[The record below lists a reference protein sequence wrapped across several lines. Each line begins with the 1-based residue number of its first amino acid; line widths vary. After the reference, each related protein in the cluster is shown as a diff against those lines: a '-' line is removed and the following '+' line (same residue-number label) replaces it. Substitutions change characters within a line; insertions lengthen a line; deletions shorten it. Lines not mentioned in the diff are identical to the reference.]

1 MTRAL
6 AFGAAMTCVLTPAF
20 ADDVDPQRIEERLP
34 KDPVRGDKDPG
45 ATTTP
50 GLAVDGDNVAAIPQF
65 TLLKASID
73 GMNAIDRREAGAC
86 VAPLVGKT
94 VGAASL
100 VGLTECLTKLYRD
113 RGYFLSRAFLPPQE
127 VKDGNLAIKVL
138 EGRITAIDVAGM
150 NAADAQAQFA
160 ATLAAEP
167 AHLATFERDLLLLA
181 DRYGYRV
188 TSSQLLADPDD
199 PSKYTLKLKVEVAGA
214 SWRLFADNRGNS
226 ESGSD
231 QAFGWGA
238 LNSVVSAGDRL
249 AASLFTVPSGT
260 ESLVFGDISYVR
272 PWAGGDLWTEVGTSM
287 SRTRSERSG
296 KNGDVDRLYA
306 RITAP
311 LLRTRAH
318 SLWTTVFF
326 DARDTEEI
334 GSGGSHMEERVRILR
349 GSLSYTLVKGA
360 TRADLT
366 LEGARG
372 LDAFDASKNG
382 DPNLTHAD
390 ARPQFTKVRLDA
402 AITRK
407 LAKQWD
413 AVFLFAGQMAD
424 GSLVRSEE
432 FGAGGARFGR
442 AYDYS
447 EITGDNGIAGALELR
462 YTLSDI
468 TSWLKTV
475 QLYAFA
481 DGAMVWNRGPG
492 QHEEDLSSA
501 GLGIRLSPMTGVVLS
516 FELAQPLSRDVADKG
531 DRGLRPFVSLQ
542 MGW

>member
-1 MTRAL
+1 MVAL
-6 AFGAAMTCVLTPAF
+6 GAAMVGTIAPALS
-20 ADDVDPQRIEERLP
+20 DNVDPQRIEERLP
-34 KDPVRGDKDPG
+34 KDAPRGDKDLG
-45 ATTTP
+45 ATVAP
-50 GLAVDGDNVAAIPQF
+50 GLKVDEDNIAAIPQF
-65 TLLKASID
+65 TLLKATID
-73 GMNAIDRREAGAC
+73 GMRAVDRSEADAC
-86 VAPLVGKT
+86 IAPLVGQT

-100 VGLTECLTKLYRD
+100 LGLSECLTKLYRD
-113 RGYFLSRAFLPPQE
+113 RGFFLSRAFLPAQE
-127 VKDGNLAIKVL
+127 VKDGNLAIKVI
-138 EGRITAIDVAGM
+138 EGRIAAIDVAGM
-150 NAADAQAQFA
+150 NAADAQTQFA

-167 AHLATFERDLLLLA
+167 AHLATFERDLMLLA

-188 TSSQLLADPDD
+188 VSSQLLVDPND

-214 SWRLFADNRGNS
+214 SWRLYADNRGNS

-231 QAFGWGA
+231 QAFGWAA
-238 LNSVVSAGDRL
+238 LNSVATAGDRL

-260 ESLVFGDISYVR
+260 ESLVFGDISYAR
-272 PWAGGDLWTEVGTSM
+272 PWAAGDVWTEVGTSM
-287 SRTRSERSG
+287 SRTRNERMG
-296 KNGDVDRLYA
+296 KDGDVDRLYA

-311 LLRTRAH
+311 LLRTRAQ
-318 SLWTTVFF
+318 SLWATVFF
-326 DARDTEEI
+326 DARDTEEV

-382 DPNLTHAD
+382 DANLTHAD

-402 AITRK
+402 TVTRK

-413 AVFLFAGQMAD
+413 AAFLFAGQMAD

-468 TSWLKTV
+468 ASWLKTV

-481 DGAMVWNRGPG
+481 DAAMVWNRGTG
-492 QHEEDLSSA
+492 QPQQDLSSA
-501 GLGIRLSPMTGVVLS
+501 GLGVRLSPMTGVVLS